1 MSAAPACDCKV
12 GRVSRKYGLDGAGEE
27 LASRWRSTDGE
38 SHSLRELQHQ
48 FNRRV
53 LTAALREAGVDFLD
67 GEVEN
72 IYRLLT
78 EADVSAGMRTQAV
91 GRLERENV
99 DAETV
104 RADFISHQSVHNHLR
119 NCLNAEKGASETDPV
134 ESTRTTV
141 GALETRT
148 EKIAT
153 NNLEQLAGDRIA
165 LEEFDVIVTTHVTC
179 DECGRRH
186 EITSLLED
194 GGCTCRKAGGER

>member
-1 MSAAPACDCKV
+1 MSAVPACECKV
-12 GRVSRKYGLDGAGEE
+12 GRISRKYGLDGAGEE
-27 LASRWRSTDGE
+27 LACRWRSTGGE

-48 FNRRV
+48 FNTRV
-53 LTAALREAGVDFLD
+53 LTAALRESGVDFLD

-72 IYRLLT
+72 LYRLLT

-99 DAETV
+99 DADTV
-104 RADFISHQSVHNHLR
+104 RSDFISHQSIYNHLR
-119 NCLNAEKGASETDPV
+119 KCLNAKKGPSETDPV
-134 ESTRTTV
+134 ESTRTTI

-165 LEEFDVIVTTHVTC
+165 LKEFDVIVTTHVTC

-186 EITSLLED
+186 EITSLIEEKGCACQSD
-194 GGCTCRKAGGER
+194 GGEH